1 MKKELKQEGIN
12 LKNNS
17 KMRIVKNS
25 KGITLIALVI
35 TIIVLLIL
43 ASVSIA
49 MLTGDNGILT
59 QANKAKHK
67 TGVKGLKEEVTL
79 MMQKR
84 KIDESTGQK
93 VALKEDLEKEISGN
107 KVIEEIEGIAE
118 ACYVTKD
125 NETVTVYED
134 GTVAE
139 GKAIWDG
146 VSKLKPTV
154 DSEGNWHIKTPEEFK
169 YFADFVNGKLSEEE
183 KAGLSIGETTIV
195 NLENHIDLG
204 ARQENGTKTR
214 GTNWNSIGKTKEAMF
229 SGIFEGNN
237 NIIRGIYIDEIE
249 NFTGLFGVGR
259 EVKNLTLK
267 DSYITGGSCIGGI
280 VGMAN
285 IIENCHNEN
294 TAVISKEG
302 NYWAIG
308 GIVGQINNKIINCSN
323 TGTIIANGKKTDNG
337 HSYCGGVIGQSSSK
351 NEVIISNCI
360 NKGKITGEGNLV
372 GGIIGNCVKGTMLEK
387 SENSGKVTGK
397 GERVGGIAG
406 NLSTSTIKECKNS
419 GEIIGENQYT
429 GGIAGINF
437 GNIEK
442 SENQGK
448 VTGKREKVGG
458 ITGNNNYASSS
469 TIKECKNS
477 GEIIGED
484 SQVGGISGINF
495 GNIEKSENSGK
506 VIGKGARVGG
516 ITGDTG
522 TNAII
527 KECKNA
533 GEIIGEKLYT
543 GGITGANY
551 GVIERSENKG
561 KITGKNISVGGI
573 VGLSGGGEDAS
584 IINCYNTG
592 EIMGE
597 SGAGGIIGYITSN
610 MKDAIIKNNYN
621 IGKVVSSGKTG
632 GIIGK
637 NDFANTIIENNY
649 YLNGTAKTGVGYSDK
664 DIEGKTERKEEQE
677 MKTEE
682 FGNIL
687 NAGQEPAV
695 WKGINGAYPELII

>member
-1 MKKELKQEGIN
+1 
-12 LKNNS
+12 
-17 KMRIVKNS
+17 
-25 KGITLIALVI
+25 
-35 TIIVLLIL
+35 
-43 ASVSIA
+43 
-49 MLTGDNGILT
+49 
-59 QANKAKHK
+59 
-67 TGVKGLKEEVTL
+67 
-79 MMQKR
+79 MQKR

-107 KVIEEIEGIAE
+107 KVIEEIEEIAE
-118 ACYVTKD
+118 AYYITKD
-125 NETVTVYED
+125 NQTVTVYED

-146 VSKLKPTV
+146 ASKSKPTV

-214 GTNWNSIGKTKEAMF
+214 GTNWNSIGKTAETTF
-229 SGIFEGNN
+229 NGIFEGNN

-249 NFTGLFGVGR
+249 NFTGLFGR
-259 EVKNLTLK
+259 INEIRNLTLK
-267 DSYITGGSCIGGI
+267 DSYIIGTTGIGGI
-280 VGMAN
+280 VGLGN
-285 IIENCHNEN
+285 IVENCHNEN
-294 TAVISKEG
+294 TTVILKKG
-302 NYWAIG
+302 NYYAIG

-323 TGTIIANGKKTDNG
+323 TGTIIANGKETDNEN
-337 HSYCGGVIGQSSSK
+337 SSCGGVIGRSNSK
-351 NEVIISNCI
+351 NEVIISNCV
-360 NKGKITGEGNLV
+360 NKGTITAKGKSV
-372 GGIIGNCVKGTMLEK
+372 GGIIGFCQKETAIKECKNIGEITGENLGTGGITGLNYGVIERSENQGKVTGKGERVGGISGNASSSTTIKDCKNSGEIVGENKLVGGISGANFGNIEK

-397 GERVGGIAG
+397 GEKVGGISG
-406 NLSTSTIKECKNS
+406 YSNSLTTIKECKNV
-419 GEIIGENQYT
+419 GEIIGENQRV
-429 GGIAGINF
+429 GGISGANF

-448 VTGKREKVGG
+448 VTGK
-458 ITGNNNYASSS
+458 
-469 TIKECKNS
+469 
-477 GEIIGED
+477 GE
-484 SQVGGISGINF
+484 
-495 GNIEKSENSGK
+495 
-506 VIGKGARVGG
+506 RVGG

-522 TNAII
+522 ANTII
-527 KECKNA
+527 KECKNV
-533 GEIIGEKLYT
+533 GEIIGENQYT

-592 EIMGE
+592 EIMGA

-610 MKDAIIKNNYN
+610 MKAAIIKNNYN
-621 IGKVVSSGKTG
+621 IGKVISSGKTG

-637 NDFANTIIENNY
+637 SDFTNTIIENNY
-649 YLNGTAKTGVGYSDK
+649 YLNGTAETGVGYSDK

-695 WKGINGAYPELII
+695 WKGNNGAYPELII

>member
-1 MKKELKQEGIN
+1 MKTKLKRKMLKENKE
-12 LKNNS
+12 
-17 KMRIVKNS
+17 R
-25 KGITLIALVI
+25 GITLIALVI

-59 QANKAKHK
+59 QANKAKNE
-67 TGVKGLKEEVTL
+67 TGIKSLKEEVNL

-84 KIDESTGQK
+84 KIDEATGQQ
-93 VALKEDLEKEISGN
+93 VSLKEDLEKEINGN

-118 ACYVTKD
+118 AYYVTKD
-125 NETVTVYED
+125 NQTVTVYED

-146 VSKLKPTV
+146 TSKSKPTV

-169 YFADFVNGKLSEEE
+169 YFADFLNGKLSEEE

-204 ARQENGTKTR
+204 ARQTDEIKTR
-214 GTNWNSIGKTKEAMF
+214 GTNWDSIGKTNKF
-229 SGIFEGNN
+229 TGIFEGNDY
-237 NIIRGIYIDEIE
+237 IVRGVYIDEVDDI
-249 NFTGLFGVGR
+249 TGLFGIAN
-259 EVKNLTLK
+259 EIKNLAIK

-280 VGMAN
+280 VGSGT

-294 TAVISKEG
+294 TTVVSKEG
-302 NYWAIG
+302 NYYAIG

-323 TGTIIANGKKTDNG
+323 TGTIIANGISDKGN
-337 HSYCGGVIGQSSSK
+337 SQCGGMIGQSNSK
-351 NEVIISNCI
+351 NEVIISNCV
-360 NKGKITGEGNLV
+360 NKGTITAKGNVV
-372 GGIIGNCVKGTMLEK
+372 GGIIGNCAKGTMLEK
-387 SENSGKVTGK
+387 SENS
-397 GERVGGIAG
+397 
-406 NLSTSTIKECKNS
+406 
-419 GEIIGENQYT
+419 
-429 GGIAGINF
+429 
-437 GNIEK
+437 
-442 SENQGK
+442 GK

-695 WKGINGAYPELII
+695 WKGNNGAYPELII

>member
-59 QANKAKHK
+59 QANKAKHE
-67 TGVKGLKEEVTL
+67 TGVKGLKDEVNL

-118 ACYVTKD
+118 AYYVTKD
-125 NETVTVYED
+125 NQTVTVYED

-146 VSKLKPTV
+146 VSKSKPTV

-169 YFADFVNGKLSEEE
+169 YFADFLNGKLSEEE

-214 GTNWNSIGKTKEAMF
+214 GTNWDSIGKTKEVMF

-249 NFTGLFGVGR
+249 NFTGLFGR
-259 EVKNLTLK
+259 TNEIKNLKLK

-294 TAVISKEG
+294 TTVISKEG
-302 NYWAIG
+302 NYWTIG

-323 TGTIIANGKKTDNG
+323 TGTITANGKKTDNG
-337 HSYCGGVIGQSSSK
+337 NSYCGGVIGQSSSK

-360 NKGKITGEGNLV
+360 NKGK
-372 GGIIGNCVKGTMLEK
+372 
-387 SENSGKVTGK
+387 VTGK
-397 GERVGGIAG
+397 GERVGGITG
-406 NLSTSTIKECKNS
+406 ISSTSTTIKECKNS
-419 GEIIGENQYT
+419 GEITGEN
-429 GGIAGINF
+429 ID
-437 GNIEK
+437 
-442 SENQGK
+442 
-448 VTGKREKVGG
+448 VGG
-458 ITGNNNYASSS
+458 ITGIA
-469 TIKECKNS
+469 
-477 GEIIGED
+477 
-484 SQVGGISGINF
+484 F
-495 GNIEKSENSGK
+495 GNIKTSYNVGK
-506 VIGKGARVGG
+506 ITGKMYRVGG
-516 ITGDTG
+516 ITGEIG
-522 TNAII
+522 AEANLNIENCYNI
-527 KECKNA
+527 
-533 GEIIGEKLYT
+533 GEIT
-543 GGITGANY
+543 GGSYQVGGIIGLIASNATTVTVKNTYNIG
-551 GVIERSENKG
+551 R
-561 KITGKNISVGGI
+561 ITGKTGQIGGI
-573 VGLSGGGEDAS
+573 VGGDTLPSA
-584 IINCYNTG
+584 
-592 EIMGE
+592 
-597 SGAGGIIGYITSN
+597 
-610 MKDAIIKNNYN
+610 
-621 IGKVVSSGKTG
+621 
-632 GIIGK
+632 
-637 NDFANTIIENNY
+637 IIENNY
-649 YLNGTAKTGVGYSDK
+649 YLSGTAEIGLGYSDK

-695 WKGINGAYPELII
+695 WKGINEAYPELII

>member
-1 MKKELKQEGIN
+1 MKTKLKRKMLKENKE
-12 LKNNS
+12 
-17 KMRIVKNS
+17 R
-25 KGITLIALVI
+25 GITLIALVI

-59 QANKAKHK
+59 QANKAKHE
-67 TGVKGLKEEVTL
+67 TGVKGLKDEVNL

-107 KVIEEIEGIAE
+107 KGIEEIEGRAE
-118 ACYVTKD
+118 AYYVTKD
-125 NETVTVYED
+125 NQTVTVYED

-146 VSKLKPTV
+146 VSKSKPTV

-214 GTNWNSIGKTKEAMF
+214 GINWDSIGKTKEVMF

-249 NFTGLFGVGR
+249 NFTGLFGR
-259 EVKNLTLK
+259 TNEIKNLKLK

-294 TAVISKEG
+294 TTVISKEG
-302 NYWAIG
+302 NYWTIG

-323 TGTIIANGKKTDNG
+323 TGTITANGKKTDNG
-337 HSYCGGVIGQSSSK
+337 NSYCGGVIGQSSSK

-360 NKGKITGEGNLV
+360 NKGK
-372 GGIIGNCVKGTMLEK
+372 
-387 SENSGKVTGK
+387 VTGK
-397 GERVGGIAG
+397 GERVGGITG
-406 NLSTSTIKECKNS
+406 ISSTSTTIKECKNS
-419 GEIIGENQYT
+419 GEITGEN
-429 GGIAGINF
+429 ID
-437 GNIEK
+437 
-442 SENQGK
+442 
-448 VTGKREKVGG
+448 VGG
-458 ITGNNNYASSS
+458 ITGIA
-469 TIKECKNS
+469 
-477 GEIIGED
+477 
-484 SQVGGISGINF
+484 F
-495 GNIEKSENSGK
+495 GNIKTSYNVGK
-506 VIGKGARVGG
+506 ITGKMYRVGG
-516 ITGDTG
+516 ITGEIG
-522 TNAII
+522 AEANLNIENCYNI
-527 KECKNA
+527 
-533 GEIIGEKLYT
+533 GEIT
-543 GGITGANY
+543 GGSYQVGGIIGLIASNATTVTVKNTYNIG
-551 GVIERSENKG
+551 R
-561 KITGKNISVGGI
+561 ITGKTGQIGGI
-573 VGLSGGGEDAS
+573 VGGDTLPSA
-584 IINCYNTG
+584 
-592 EIMGE
+592 
-597 SGAGGIIGYITSN
+597 
-610 MKDAIIKNNYN
+610 
-621 IGKVVSSGKTG
+621 
-632 GIIGK
+632 
-637 NDFANTIIENNY
+637 IIENNY
-649 YLNGTAKTGVGYSDK
+649 YLSGTAEIGLGYSDK

-695 WKGINGAYPELII
+695 WKGINEAYPELII